1 MHKFL
6 LAQVMTLSAS
16 VLMISACALPDT
28 AQPDK
33 IQDTIKDCI
42 EQAKGSGVGIGIAFG
57 PFFGVGIGH
66 GNSDEGKASTK
77 DCRSAKPA
85 KSAKTAQQ
93 NN

>member
-28 AQPDK
+28 AQQDK
-33 IQDTIKDCI
+33 TKDCN
-42 EQAKGSGVGIGIAFG
+42 EQAKGSGIGIGIG
-57 PFFGVGIGH
+57 IGFFGIGIGH
-66 GNSDEGKASTK
+66 GKSDEGKASTK

>member
-1 MHKFL
+1 MHKFV
-6 LAQVMTLSAS
+6 LALGMTLSAS

-33 IQDTIKDCI
+33 IQDKIKDCI

-57 PFFGVGIGH
+57 PFIGVGIGH

-85 KSAKTAQQ
+85 KSTKTAQQ

>member
-6 LAQVMTLSAS
+6 LALVMTLSAS

-33 IQDTIKDCI
+33 IQDKIKDCI
-42 EQAKGSGVGIGIAFG
+42 EQAKGSGVGIGIG
-57 PFFGVGIGH
+57 IGFFGIGIGH
-66 GNSDEGKASTK
+66 GKSDEGKASTK